1 MTEHTTHP
9 EPPVLDGRPLVAGR
23 PVEGAAGTLLAV
35 DPATGEEFGP
45 PVGLVDAAQIEEA
58 TRAAE
63 EAFDAFRSQTPAERS
78 AFLRRIADE
87 IEALGEELVDRA
99 VRETGLPRAR
109 IEGERARTTGQLRMF
124 AGIVERGDALQPR
137 IDPAL
142 PDRTPL
148 PRPDLR
154 LVHIPIGPVAVFGAS
169 NFPLAFSTAGG
180 DTASALAAGCP
191 VVVKGHNAHPGT
203 ALLVGRAVA
212 AAAAASGLPPGV
224 FSVLFGEGNG
234 IGRDLVSDPRI
245 KAVAFTGS
253 RAGGRALMDIAAAR
267 PEPVPVFAEMSSV
280 NPVVILPG
288 ALAGEGATELAD
300 AYVASLTL
308 GSGQFCTN
316 PGAVFV
322 PSGPDGDR
330 FVARAAEGVA
340 RTAGRTML
348 TSGIAAAFGR
358 GVDALEGHPGTETA
372 ARGEAGP
379 GPNDP
384 APALFTVD
392 QADFTADPR
401 LQEEVFGA
409 AGLLVRSPSPESLA
423 EALEGMEGQLTA
435 TLHADAEDPDDLAA
449 ARALLPVLER
459 RAGRVLFGGWP
470 TGVEV
475 AHAMVH
481 GGPYPA
487 TSDSRG
493 TSVGGLALHRFLRP
507 VSYQGMPEALLPPA
521 LREDDP
527 WGLDRR
533 IDGVPAAPGSGGT
546 GGDRR

>member
-1 MTEHTTHP
+1 MSEHTASATAA
-9 EPPVLDGRPLVAGR
+9 LDGRPLVAGR
-23 PVEGAAGTLLAV
+23 PVEGAAGSLLAV

-45 PVGLVDAAQIEEA
+45 PIGLVDAAQIEEA

-63 EAFDAFRSQTPAERS
+63 EAFDAFRSQTPAERA
-78 AFLRRIADE
+78 AFLRRAADN
-87 IEALGEELVDRA
+87 IDGLGEELVDRA

-124 AGIVERGDALQPR
+124 AGIVERGDALQAR

-142 PDRTPL
+142 PDRAPL

-154 LVHIPIGPVAVFGAS
+154 LVHIPVGPVAVFGAS

-212 AAAAASGLPPGV
+212 DAVAASGLPPGV
-224 FSVLFGEGNG
+224 FSVLFGAGND
-234 IGRDLVSDPRI
+234 IGRALVTDPRI
-245 KAVAFTGS
+245 RAVAFTGS
-253 RAGGRALMDIAAAR
+253 RAGGRALMDLAAAR

-288 ALAGEGATELAD
+288 ALAGEGATALAD

-316 PGAVFV
+316 PGVVFV
-322 PSGPDGDR
+322 PEGPDGDR
-330 FVARAAEGVA
+330 FVDRAARLVSEA
-340 RTAGRTML
+340 AGNTML
-348 TSGIAAAFGR
+348 TAGIAAAFDR
-358 GVDALEGHPGTETA
+358 GVRALEDHPGTEAA

-379 GPNDP
+379 GPNAP

-392 QADFTADPR
+392 GDAFAADPR

-409 AGLLVRSPSPESLA
+409 AGLLVRHSSAQALA
-423 EALEGMEGQLTA
+423 GTLERMEGQLTA
-435 TLHADAEDPDDLAA
+435 TLHADAGDPGDLAA
-449 ARALLPVLER
+449 AHALLPVLER
-459 RAGRVLFGGWP
+459 RAGRLLFGGWP

-487 TSDSRG
+487 TSDARG
-493 TSVGGLALHRFLRP
+493 TSVGGLALNRFLRP
-507 VSYQGMPEALLPPA
+507 VSYQGMPDALLPPA
-521 LREDDP
+521 LREGDP
-527 WGLDRR
+527 WRLDRR
-533 IDGVPAAPGSGGT
+533 IDGTLVPGGQA
-546 GGDRR
+546 